1 VFHFDPRNPDAQLT
15 YLKLIRLLDER
26 PGAPAEA
33 QDAGHAGESIEP
45 LTVSGTRYIDFLV
58 PGLIAMGIMMS
69 SLWGMSYGVVEK
81 RSKKLLRRMVATP
94 MKKSHFLIALM
105 TVRTAMN
112 FIEGGLLFL
121 FAYLVFHITI
131 QGNVP
136 ALVLIFLSGNVAFA
150 GIAILTSARTGNTEI
165 ANGLIN
171 LVSLPMMVLSGIFF
185 SYHNFPE
192 WSLPYIQKLPL
203 TMLAD
208 GMRSIFIEGAGYA
221 GIAFPSIVLAL
232 LGVACFAAGL
242 KIFRWY

>member
-1 VFHFDPRNPDAQLT
+1 
-15 YLKLIRLLDER
+15 
-26 PGAPAEA
+26 
-33 QDAGHAGESIEP
+33 
-45 LTVSGTRYIDFLV
+45 
-58 PGLIAMGIMMS
+58 MGIMMS